1 GQFAADSGVYGGQD
15 EIWLTHTNGAY
26 EAIFLSDASAISNPF
41 SLRGNSAAQWSFN
54 IDDIKLELVSVASD
68 GEYYLLM
75 YLNTSASNYGF
86 GIYAYGSDT
95 WSEAVTDGLRF
106 NAVSTSAKPVFTCVD
121 GVVRIADKLKGEDCY
136 KPWFSYIDRNRCG
149 TTTAYCR
156 KWVAAQSPLI
166 APTDSNIP
174 IAASASTQSPS
185 QGEFKLGTDYSFS
198 RNVSETGSWNPN
210 GITGT
215 SHASSSGLRK
225 LVANASVF
233 EASMVG
239 MTVKMSSSTS
249 VITGFESATT
259 IYTEDVTWADGT
271 AFKVYEVYDLGF
283 SWVYDGNQE
292 SLIHNR
298 TSAVNE
304 DKKNW
309 SFHIDEIACGHYWD
323 TETTARKTGMQ
334 MYYRKNSDSTN
345 TWYHLGEV
353 DFNTGFRK
361 SGEDDFSKTWIQR
374 TLKTEYQ
381 LTDIEISTPPTY
393 ETYET
398 RNGFKSDSTEH
409 LDLSADSTGYST
421 SIIANRTH
429 YIGNVKY
436 ANKDGVVRN
445 HGDVMFKSL
454 PNKFDTFPLNRKM
467 EVSVQDGDEIT
478 ALETYADRL
487 LQFKKN
493 KMHLINISQEIEF
506 LEDTFNYKG
515 VADQSAVCKTD
526 YGVAWVNRDGCY
538 IYNGKDVE
546 NLLEKNAIRRI
557 KKNGIDGWVY
567 NHTFDPMIAYLPKER
582 WLFIPKDHSGGDAAA
597 GAQGAWIYDMISKSL
612 VLQDGE
618 FTTEDGYKI
627 SNLVTDHNGDIVYF
641 ISTGVIKTLDVDA
654 IANSGVKIY
663 TRDID
668 FGSPGIR
675 KKVYRVRISYKGDAS
690 ALNVRWSRDGDDN
703 PQNFE
708 GTSSGK
714 PTGTAAPTPLEDK
727 SGDLTLWHHAELK
740 PAIASDATNIYSFQ
754 LLISGTAAADF
765 KINDISIIYRE
776 KTVK

>member
-1 GQFAADSGVYGGQD
+1 
-15 EIWLTHTNGAY
+15 
-26 EAIFLSDASAISNPF
+26 
-41 SLRGNSAAQWSFN
+41 
-54 IDDIKLELVSVASD
+54 
-68 GEYYLLM
+68 
-75 YLNTSASNYGF
+75 
-86 GIYAYGSDT
+86 
-95 WSEAVTDGLRF
+95 
-106 NAVSTSAKPVFTCVD
+106 
-121 GVVRIADKLKGEDCY
+121 
-136 KPWFSYIDRNRCG
+136 
-149 TTTAYCR
+149 
-156 KWVAAQSPLI
+156 
-166 APTDSNIP
+166 
-174 IAASASTQSPS
+174 
-185 QGEFKLGTDYSFS
+185 
-198 RNVSETGSWNPN
+198 
-210 GITGT
+210 
-215 SHASSSGLRK
+215 
-225 LVANASVF
+225 
-233 EASMVG
+233 
-239 MTVKMSSSTS
+239 
-249 VITGFESATT
+249 
-259 IYTEDVTWADGT
+259 
-271 AFKVYEVYDLGF
+271 
-283 SWVYDGNQE
+283 
-292 SLIHNR
+292 
-298 TSAVNE
+298 
-304 DKKNW
+304 
-309 SFHIDEIACGHYWD
+309 
-323 TETTARKTGMQ
+323 
-334 MYYRKNSDSTN
+334 
-345 TWYHLGEV
+345 
-353 DFNTGFRK
+353 
-361 SGEDDFSKTWIQR
+361 
-374 TLKTEYQ
+374 

-538 IYNGKDVE
+538 LYNGKDVE

-597 GAQGAWIYDMISKSL
+597 GAQGAWIYDMISKSF

-675 KKVYRVRISYKGDAS
+675 KKVYRV
-690 ALNVRWSRDGDDN
+690 
-703 PQNFE
+703 
-708 GTSSGK
+708 
-714 PTGTAAPTPLEDK
+714 
-727 SGDLTLWHHAELK
+727 
-740 PAIASDATNIYSFQ
+740 
-754 LLISGTAAADF
+754 
-765 KINDISIIYRE
+765 
-776 KTVK
+776 